1 MQQATRRNGKRNGR
15 RNQSLNERLSSTRL
29 RRWGASLGLAAM
41 AANPTMISLGAIAT
55 LVSTTTAA
63 PVQASTLTQWQFDPA
78 STQLEV
84 TVPAGV
90 TPRTFLLA
98 QPTRIVMD
106 LPNTDVGAVPAGQVY
121 GGAVRQVRVSQF
133 QPGLTRIVMELS
145 PDATLAPEQVQ
156 LQQVGP
162 ASSGQIRWVLR
173 PVLVG
178 ATTTATQPVAPSI
191 PPAEPFG
198 LSAAPPVS
206 PVVPQPAAPSEPIQP
221 PVSQPPV
228 SQPQAFPPASAVPQ
242 PAPPPVIATTPSQSS
257 PIPPEL
263 SGSNTTVRIRR
274 NELPFETLLPSA
286 PPVPVEIPPAAAA
299 TAPPASS
306 AAAALQTMP
315 ATLQTTPPGAT
326 APSAVSIPTPP
337 SSSASGAWQI
347 PATLP
352 PSAPDGRPVTVTI
365 PPLDAAPAA
374 PAAVPSAVP
383 NAVPSAAPA
392 AAPIL
397 PDPLPPIAPAP
408 VASTPEPIVPIEVN
422 RAPASPSPSL
432 PVLQPAPGV
441 VNEGGSSRPS
451 SASRLPAASV
461 AATPLNPNVLL
472 PSGTSMIARY
482 PGRVPLT
489 LSGDRPW
496 QEVLVLTEPV
506 RDYSGRVV
514 FPAGSQLLGRFETN
528 REGSRF
534 VAQAVSVGGRN
545 QRIEARSDRLSGD
558 RRVSEDD
565 ILRNSA
571 IGAGGA
577 LLLGLLTGG
586 IGLVGL
592 ALGAGAGAATTFIT
606 APQPAT
612 ILPNQIIEVRL
623 TQDVPRGFF

>member
-41 AANPTMISLGAIAT
+41 VANPAMISLGAIAT
-55 LVSTTTAA
+55 LVSTTAAA
-63 PVQASTLTQWQFDPA
+63 PAQASTLTQWQFDPA

-106 LPNTDVGAVPAGQVY
+106 LPNTDVGAVSAGQVY

-162 ASSGQIRWVLR
+162 ASSGQSRWVLR

-178 ATTTATQPVAPSI
+178 ATPPATQPVAPSI

-221 PVSQPPV
+221 PVS
-228 SQPQAFPPASAVPQ
+228 PPASALPQ
-242 PAPPPVIATTPSQSS
+242 PAPPPVIAITPSQSS

-274 NELPFETLLPSA
+274 NELPVETPLPSA
-286 PPVPVEIPPAAAA
+286 PPVPVEIPPTAPA

-306 AAAALQTMP
+306 PAAALQTMP

-374 PAAVPSAVP
+374 VPNAVPS
-383 NAVPSAAPA
+383 AVPSAAPA
-392 AAPIL
+392 AAPVL
-397 PDPLPPIAPAP
+397 P
-408 VASTPEPIVPIEVN
+408 
-422 RAPASPSPSL
+422 
-432 PVLQPAPGV
+432 
-441 VNEGGSSRPS
+441 
-451 SASRLPAASV
+451 
-461 AATPLNPNVLL
+461 
-472 PSGTSMIARY
+472 
-482 PGRVPLT
+482 
-489 LSGDRPW
+489 
-496 QEVLVLTEPV
+496 
-506 RDYSGRVV
+506 
-514 FPAGSQLLGRFETN
+514 
-528 REGSRF
+528 
-534 VAQAVSVGGRN
+534 
-545 QRIEARSDRLSGD
+545 
-558 RRVSEDD
+558 
-565 ILRNSA
+565 
-571 IGAGGA
+571 
-577 LLLGLLTGG
+577 
-586 IGLVGL
+586 
-592 ALGAGAGAATTFIT
+592 
-606 APQPAT
+606 
-612 ILPNQIIEVRL
+612 
-623 TQDVPRGFF
+623 

>member
-1 MQQATRRNGKRNGR
+1 M
-15 RNQSLNERLSSTRL
+15 NERSHSTPL
-29 RRWGASLGLAAM
+29 RQWGASLGLAVM
-41 AANPTMISLGAIAT
+41 AANPTMISLGAIAA
-55 LVSTTTAA
+55 LVSATAA
-63 PVQASTLTQWQFDPA
+63 VPVQASTLTQWRFDPA

-106 LPNTDVGAVPAGQVY
+106 LPNTDVGMVSAGQVY
-121 GGAVRQVRVSQF
+121 SGPVRQVRVSQF

-156 LQQVGP
+156 LQQVGS
-162 ASSGQIRWVLR
+162 ASGGQSRWVLR

-178 ATTTATQPVAPSI
+178 AALPATQPEAPSI
-191 PPAEPFG
+191 APAVPFEP
-198 LSAAPPVS
+198 SAAPSGFSEVSPEVFPEAFPSAALPAPVQSPVS
-206 PVVPQPAAPSEPIQP
+206 QSPVSQP

-228 SQPQAFPPASAVPQ
+228 SQTASPATS
-242 PAPPPVIATTPSQSS
+242 TMSSQSA
-257 PIPPEL
+257 PISPEL
-263 SGSNTTVRIRR
+263 FGSNTTVRIRR
-274 NELPFETLLPSA
+274 NELPIETPLPSA
-286 PPVPVEIPPAAAA
+286 PPIPVEVPPAA
-299 TAPPASS
+299 S
-306 AAAALQTMP
+306 AAVPPIGSPA
-315 ATLQTTPPGAT
+315 ATLQTTPATLQTMPPGAA
-326 APSAVSIPTPP
+326 APSAVSIPVP
-337 SSSASGAWQI
+337 SGSSASGAWQI

-352 PSAPDGRPVTVTI
+352 PSTADGRPVTVTI

-374 PAAVPSAVP
+374 DPV
-383 NAVPSAAPA
+383 AAPV
-392 AAPIL
+392 L
-397 PDPLPPIAPAP
+397 PDPLPPIAPGPVGSAPAPTAP
-408 VASTPEPIVPIEVN
+408 VVVN

-432 PVLQPAPGV
+432 PALEPAVLPG
-441 VNEGGSSRPS
+441 GASSRPS
-451 SASRLPAASV
+451 STGRLPAASV
-461 AATPLNPNVLL
+461 AATSFNPNVLL

-482 PGRVPLT
+482 PGQAPLT
-489 LSGDRPW
+489 LRGDRPW
-496 QEVLVLTEPV
+496 QDVLILTEPV
-506 RDYSGRVV
+506 RDSSGRVV
-514 FPAGSQLLGRFETN
+514 FPRDSQLLGRFETN

-534 VAQAVSVGGRN
+534 IVQAISVDGRN